1 MVEEKMTKLNKY
13 EDDLLSYFEENDPVS
28 VNNVEEEIYQAKI
41 AAGRYLKKTKNIN
54 IRLTEGDILKVK
66 RKSAELN
73 IPYQTILA
81 SVIHQFATGK
91 IKVAM

>member
-1 MVEEKMTKLNKY
+1 MSEFDQY
-13 EDDLLSYFEENDPVS
+13 ETELLEYFETNEPVS
-28 VNNVEEEIYQAKI
+28 VKNMEDEIHAAKI
-41 AAGRYLKKTKNIN
+41 AATSYLKKTKNIN
-54 IRLTEGDILKVK
+54 IRLPESDILKIK

-91 IKVAM
+91 IKIAM

>member
-1 MVEEKMTKLNKY
+1 MTDLNNY
-13 EDDLLSYFEENDPVS
+13 ENELLEYFEKNVPVS

-41 AAGRYLKKTKNIN
+41 AASRYLKKTKNIN
-54 IRLTEGDILKVK
+54 IRLTESDILKVK

>member
-1 MVEEKMTKLNKY
+1 MSEHDFY
-13 EDDLLSYFEENDPVS
+13 ENELLDYFDTHKPVS
-28 VNNVEEEIYQAKI
+28 VGNLEDEVSIAKI
-41 AAGRYLKKTKNIN
+41 AAQNYLKKTKNIN
-54 IRLTEGDILKVK
+54 IRLAENDILKIK

-91 IKVAM
+91 IKVSM

>member
-1 MVEEKMTKLNKY
+1 MSEFNQY
-13 EDDLLSYFEENDPVS
+13 ESELLDYFETHDPVTTT
-28 VNNVEEEIYQAKI
+28 NVEEEIHDAKM
-41 AAGRYLKKTKNIN
+41 AAQSYLKKTKNIN
-54 IRLTEGDILKVK
+54 IRLPESDILKIK